1 MLAAQLANFVKAINK
16 QIARSRRPRQL
27 VPLAGDF
34 EVKLTLATFQ
44 HESVVFVEL
53 ASTMQLVNLA

>member
-1 MLAAQLANFVKAINK
+1 MLAAQLANFVKAIDK

-27 VPLAGDF
+27 VPLSGDF

-44 HESVVFVEL
+44 HETVVFVEL
-53 ASTMQLVNLA
+53 AGSMKLVNLA